1 MKQVR
6 SRVNVDD
13 LVNANVKVH
22 VQGKV
27 QVQAKIKGNV
37 KAHFQVKVL
46 QQGAW

>member
-27 QVQAKIKGNV
+27 QVQSKVEVIV
-37 KAHFQVKVL
+37 TAHLKLKVMP
-46 QQGAW
+46 

>member
-22 VQGKV
+22 IQGKV
-27 QVQAKIKGNV
+27 QVQAKVKTNV
-37 KAHFQVKVL
+37 QAHVQVKVL
-46 QQGAW
+46 SEGAW